1 MCKDLSHF
9 DFKIKVKKDF
19 VTEFAMK
26 ALGIVEVQVQSFVTS
41 TPRGLTINLRILRY
55 RAGRVW
61 ILNRLWSVLFI
72 YLILL
77 SPEIRAKF
85 HQFTPSSL
93 YYRGAASELQ
103 GSVQIQQDS
112 NWNIRILQTPYMNVG
127 CFARVFVCFR
137 SERTKSIFKVI
148 R

>member
-55 RAGRVW
+55 RAGRV
-61 ILNRLWSVLFI
+61 
-72 YLILL
+72 
-77 SPEIRAKF
+77 
-85 HQFTPSSL
+85 
-93 YYRGAASELQ
+93 
-103 GSVQIQQDS
+103 
-112 NWNIRILQTPYMNVG
+112 
-127 CFARVFVCFR
+127 
-137 SERTKSIFKVI
+137 
-148 R
+148 